1 MNNYSPNML
10 KTFDECQQKFFLK
23 HIQKLSVPQP
33 SYLFEKGK
41 KIHALANYY
50 LRGEN
55 VEKLEKALNAD
66 EKTAW
71 QALKSNKYFKLKVL
85 NTEYNLS
92 CKVDKYWVGGRL
104 DAFMYNDPS
113 PQPSPARGEGEIS
126 MKDYFIL
133 DYKTGNIPADA
144 GQDFQ
149 TIVYLLAADKYL
161 KKHGGGKSLKFVYLG
176 LKQDVEKEIL
186 LSDELKKQY
195 EEKIISTCEKID
207 FAIASNTSNV
217 FGKNAKNCKKC
228 EYKKL
233 CQVDEIEMEVNP

>member
-1 MNNYSPNML
+1 MGTQFMNNYSPNML

-23 HIQKLSVPQP
+23 YIQKLSVPQP

-55 VEKLEKALNAD
+55 VEKLEKVLTAD
-66 EKTAW
+66 EKKAW
-71 QALKSNKYFKLKVL
+71 EALKSNKYFKLKVL

-92 CKVDKYWVGGRL
+92 CKVDKYWIGGRL
-104 DAFMYNDPS
+104 DAFMADDEN
-113 PQPSPARGEGEIS
+113 
-126 MKDYFIL
+126 YFIL

-186 LSDELKKQY
+186 LSEELKKQY
-195 EEKIISTCEKID
+195 EAKIVSTCEKID
-207 FAIASNTSNV
+207 FAVNSNV
-217 FGKNAKNCKKC
+217 FVKKPERCKTC

-233 CQVDEIEMEVNP
+233 CAVEIGPKGVNL